1 MFIKS
6 LSMTTAGLALIAA
19 PVAAIAAPSASNV
32 AVSQSVRAGTPTI
45 KKSKAGDGGILI
57 IALAAVAVGGGLYLA
72 IDDGDDSDSN

>member
-1 MFIKS
+1 
-6 LSMTTAGLALIAA
+6 MTAAGLALIAA
-19 PVAAIAAPSASNV
+19 PVAAIAAPSASTSNI

-45 KKSKAGDGGILI
+45 KKSKAGDGGLLI